1 MTPSLG
7 GFLTPINPI
16 ASNEVR
22 EVSASYIP
30 LKKFELLNKINGQG
44 LKVEY
49 RFTRSQHLVSSV
61 MVSIELSFTNET
73 KEPIENVHIGNK
85 VISKDINLSPD
96 ANICELRFGCVHFF
110 ARLAE
115 C

>member
-1 MTPSLG
+1 MNQKSKFVFSFTVIPITPIMTPSLG

-16 ASNEVR
+16 ASNEIR

-30 LKKFELLNKINGQG
+30 LKKFELLNKINGHG

-61 MVSIELSFTNET
+61 MVSIELSFINES
-73 KEPIENVHIGNK
+73 KEPIKYIRIGNK
-85 VISKDINLSPD
+85 VILKI
-96 ANICELRFGCVHFF
+96 
-110 ARLAE
+110 
-115 C
+115 